1 MSSPQLEM
9 SRSSASADA
18 IDVSE
23 AKLSVVGSLSLEANA
38 AQNYGFDRPSKV
50 KSSFESKEYSS
61 LDASVQKFL
70 PELGTI
76 EKGKTTKEV
85 VKINGESCEY
95 YLRVPQSYD
104 AAKPMPLILA
114 FHGYGDKPGQGGA
127 APGALGM
134 ETTSGLSERA
144 EKDGF
149 VIAYL
154 NGNPKEKNAWNNKQW
169 FFSDRND
176 IEFTKTVMDELS
188 KDLNIDQSKIYLV
201 GFSNGGSFV
210 HSAAAQLSDRVAA
223 IADVSGWMTGKEK
236 AQAKGVSVLSIH
248 SEDDPSVLFKGR
260 PLWQGVVMK
269 PSEYTPNHYR
279 QINNLPVA
287 PAITVE
293 KAGND
298 TEIQTSA
305 WKDESGIEVKSIFIE
320 KEGHLWFGGKA
331 DEAAPI
337 NATDEVLEFFN
348 HHQKVTKP

>member
-9 SRSSASADA
+9 SRSSASSDF

-23 AKLSVVGSLSLEANA
+23 AKLSVAARLSLEANA
-38 AQNYGFDRPSKV
+38 AQSCGSDRSSKLA
-50 KSSFESKEYSS
+50 SSFAAKEYSS
-61 LDASVQKFL
+61 LDSSVQKFL

-85 VKINGESCEY
+85 VQINGESCEY

-114 FHGYGDKPGQGGA
+114 FHGYGDKPGQGGS

-144 EKDGF
+144 ERDGF
-149 VIAYL
+149 VVAYL
-154 NGNPKEKNAWNNKQW
+154 NGNAKEKNAWNNKQW

-176 IEFTKTVMDELS
+176 IEFTKSVMDELS

-201 GFSNGGSFV
+201 GFSNGASFV
-210 HSAAAQLSDRVAA
+210 HRAAGQLSDRVAA

-236 AQAKGVSVLSIH
+236 AEAKGVSVLSIH

-269 PSEYTPNHYR
+269 PSQYTPRHYR
-279 QINNLPVA
+279 EINNLPEA
-287 PAITVE
+287 PVVTVE

-298 TEIQTSA
+298 TEIHTSA

-331 DEAAPI
+331 NEAAPI
-337 NATDEVLEFFN
+337 NASDEVLEFFSQ
-348 HHQKVTKP
+348 HQKVTKP